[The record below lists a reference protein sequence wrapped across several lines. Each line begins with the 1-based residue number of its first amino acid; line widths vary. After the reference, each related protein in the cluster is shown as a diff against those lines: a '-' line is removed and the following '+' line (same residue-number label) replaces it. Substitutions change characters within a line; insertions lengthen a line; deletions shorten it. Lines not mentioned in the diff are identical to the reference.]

1 MPYATNALDRSWVYF
16 EDDGGDGT
24 PVVLHGGIIDSVD
37 LVRES
42 NLAQALQE
50 LPTDEFRLI
59 YVAHLGVGHS
69 DQVRYLCYQAVA
81 PPSTT
86 RVWPVM

>member
-1 MPYATNALDRSWVYF
+1 MPYATNALDGSRVYF
-16 EDDGGDGT
+16 EDDGGDGA

-42 NLAQALQE
+42 NIAQALQE

-59 YVAHLGVGHS
+59 YVAHRGS
-69 DQVRYLCYQAVA
+69 DAVT
-81 PPSTT
+81 SLT
-86 RVWPVM
+86 RWRHMRCRCA